1 MSTDSFDVRRALIDA
16 YNRAPVE
23 DHDRADVTEFVGRHV
38 LAESPA
44 PWPRNAYTD
53 LSVKL
58 PARVT
63 LIDGTVS
70 LEVGP
75 YDFGPADVSML
86 KQAIALYEY
95 YGGETAPVEPKT
107 KSFQSLKDRLEY
119 HGAVDPVEY
128 PDRSAEVVD
137 LDAHRAQEVT
147 GP

>member
-1 MSTDSFDVRRALIDA
+1 MTTFDVRQALIDA
-16 YNRAPVE
+16 YNNAPVE
-23 DHDRADVTEFVGRHV
+23 DHDRADVTECVGRWV

-44 PWPRNAYTD
+44 PWPRNAHTD

-58 PARVT
+58 PIRVAVVE
-63 LIDGTVS
+63 GKVE

-95 YGGETAPVEPKT
+95 YGGETAPVEPKP

-119 HGAVDPVEY
+119 HGAVEPVE
-128 PDRSAEVVD
+128 DLDKFGEIVD
-137 LDAHRAQEVT
+137 LDAARNLKDRLQD
-147 GP
+147 